1 MSDPPFNLDMGKM
14 SDPAFRDSMF
24 SQVNGMMKLAK
35 DKLMCDPACQFQRKS
50 EELKRKL
57 DKAGKVKVDIPSIY
71 KRREKDYYVFTK
83 GVPYYDNMMEERYEA
98 TARQLVQKM
107 FKKHREQM
115 KILRE
120 ELHSYASGTL
130 YEQNIRDLWVKYQ
143 NEEKMYKLTTLKM
156 ENNIAISDRQS
167 SYEDAE
173 TIRIKKTRNIV
184 MFIYYFIVFVFLVY
198 LIAKK
203 RYREMKLW
211 VVFVFLLIYPIL
223 KTYALKKGTSI
234 KDKVKAYFN
243 NVYLDEEDD
252 CGDDCDDHNPAIAM

>member
-1 MSDPPFNLDMGKM
+1 MAAPKFNLDMGKM
-14 SDPAFRDSMF
+14 SDPAFRDAMF
-24 SQVNGMMKLAK
+24 SQVNGMVKLAT
-35 DKLMCDPACQFQRKS
+35 DKLMCDPACQYQRKS

-57 DKAGKVKVDIPSIY
+57 DKAATVKTNIPSIY

-83 GVPYYDNMMEERYEA
+83 GVPYYDNMMEDRYEA

-115 KILRE
+115 RVLRE
-120 ELHSYASGTL
+120 ELQSYASGTL

-143 NEEKMYKLTTLKM
+143 KEEKMYRLATLNM

-173 TIRIKKTRNIV
+173 TVKIKQTRNIV
-184 MFIYYFIVFVFLVY
+184 MFIYYSIVFMFLVY
-198 LIAKK
+198 LVAKK
-203 RYREMKLW
+203 RYMEIKLW
-211 VVFVFLLIYPIL
+211 VVFVFLLIYPVL
-223 KTYALKKGTSI
+223 KTYALKQGTSI

-243 NVYLDEEDD
+243 NVYLDEDT
-252 CGDDCDDHNPAIAM
+252 CDDCDEHKPAIAT

>member
-57 DKAGKVKVDIPSIY
+57 DKAGKVKIDIPSIY

-115 KILRE
+115 KVLRE

-143 NEEKMYKLTTLKM
+143 NESDFLSKL
-156 ENNIAISDRQS
+156 ISYSAYQ
-167 SYEDAE
+167 
-173 TIRIKKTRNIV
+173 
-184 MFIYYFIVFVFLVY
+184 
-198 LIAKK
+198 
-203 RYREMKLW
+203 
-211 VVFVFLLIYPIL
+211 PIL
-223 KTYALKKGTSI
+223 ETHNMANLFEICQEFLEVIVNNPNVEYQ
-234 KDKVKAYFN
+234 VK
-243 NVYLDEEDD
+243 
-252 CGDDCDDHNPAIAM
+252 